1 MSKRKVVIVGG
12 GTAGLLIAENLKHK
26 FEVVVLEK
34 SKITKTPFF
43 SRIPLLIGPL
53 YRGKNLKY
61 IRKMEMVAP
70 DERVIPFFE
79 SCVLGG
85 ASVINGCVHA
95 LGSRAIGQRN

>member
-26 FEVVVLEK
+26 FEVGARK

-85 ASVINGCVHA
+85 PQLLMDVFMRLAQE
-95 LGSRAIGQRN
+95 LIGQRN